1 MLSRPRTLYAV
12 MLFLILLACYSYFR
26 PPLNWATSSR
36 ADVVY
41 ALVEENTFIIDHY
54 EKNTGDKAF
63 FEGHYY
69 TDKSI
74 GPSLIGLPVYAV
86 YRTIASIPAIR
97 SLLQADTSIPFKDE
111 LVNWPNGLYF
121 RWALSL
127 MTFFGTALPS
137 AILGVMLFFFTNRF
151 TTKTVYAFILALAF
165 GLCTI
170 AFPYS
175 MQLFQHQL
183 SSFGLFGGFYCLWT
197 VIYEQ
202 KSTKRLWLAGL
213 LFSLAVISEYPVA
226 IFAGLIFLWAL
237 IVMPKRAT
245 LLRVIIGGIPLIIIN
260 VIYNLATFRSV
271 LPLGYEYS
279 IWGSLVNVQ
288 GFMGIGLPSLKVAG
302 ELLFGTFRG
311 LFLISPFLIFSLPGL
326 VLMWK
331 KQPEQGTTTDTP
343 SPNPSPVVTG
353 EGSNTRHQFSRERS
367 IVPLI
372 SLIMLGFLA
381 YGSGY
386 IVWWGGYSV
395 GARLLI
401 PMLPFMVVPIIFVL
415 NQWFNGAVGRIVIG
429 VLIIAGLLNTWA
441 QSILAYGL
449 PPDAPRQLLAQYK
462 DLIEYNRQTII
473 LVGEGK
479 TVNPLIDFAIPALQK
494 GAITYNYGMAL
505 GLKGLA
511 SLLPLI
517 VWVGLILMAGW
528 LILIRE
534 KSHRTMLLANRFTS

>member
-54 EKNTGDKAF
+54 HKNTGDKAF

-69 TDKSI
+69 TDKSV
-74 GPSLIGLPVYAV
+74 GPSLIGLPVYIV

-111 LVNWPNGLYF
+111 LINWPNGLYF

-127 MTFFGTALPS
+127 MTFFGAALPS
-137 AILGVMLFFFTNRF
+137 AVLGVMVFFFANRF
-151 TTKTVYAFILALAF
+151 AKKMVYAFILALAF

-170 AFPYS
+170 AFPFS

-237 IVMPKRAT
+237 IVTPKRAD
-245 LLRVIIGGIPLIIIN
+245 LLRVVIGGIPLIIIN

-311 LFLISPFLIFSLPGL
+311 LFLISSFLIFSIPGL
-326 VLMWK
+326 VMMWK
-331 KQPEQGTTTDTP
+331 KQPEQ
-343 SPNPSPVVTG
+343 
-353 EGSNTRHQFSRERS
+353 RS
-367 IVPLI
+367 VALLI
-372 SLIMLGFLA
+372 SLIMIGFLA

-401 PMLPFMVVPIIFVL
+401 PMLPFMVVSIIFVL
-415 NQWFNGAVGRIVIG
+415 NQWFNRTVGRIVIG

-479 TVNPLIDFAIPALQK
+479 TVNPLIDFAIPGLQK
-494 GAITYNYGMAL
+494 GAIAYNYGMAL

-517 VWVGLILMAGW
+517 VWVGLILIIGW
-528 LILIRE
+528 LMLMRE
-534 KSHRTMLLANRFTS
+534 KSHRTPPIQTPNTVITS

>member
-12 MLFLILLACYSYFR
+12 MLFFILLACYSYFR
-26 PPLNWATSSR
+26 PPLNWATTSR

-74 GPSLIGLPVYAV
+74 GPSLIGLPVYMV
-86 YRTIASIPAIR
+86 YRSIASIPAIR
-97 SLLQADTSIPFKDE
+97 SLLQPDTSISFKDE
-111 LVNWPNGLYF
+111 LINWPNGLYF
-121 RWALSL
+121 RWGLSL
-127 MTFFGTALPS
+127 MTFFASALPS
-137 AILGVMLFFFTNRF
+137 ALLGVMLFFFTNRYA
-151 TTKTVYAFILALAF
+151 TKAVYAFILALAF

-170 AFPYS
+170 AFPFS
-175 MQLFQHQL
+175 MQLFQHQP

-202 KSTKRLWLAGL
+202 KSSKRLWLAGL

-226 IFAGLIFLWAL
+226 IFAGLIFLWAF
-237 IVMPKRAT
+237 IVMPNRTA
-245 LLRVIIGGIPLIIIN
+245 LFRVLIGGIPLIVIN
-260 VIYNLATFRSV
+260 IIYNLATFRSV

-279 IWGSLVNVQ
+279 IWGSIVNVQ

-311 LFLISPFLIFSLPGL
+311 LFLISPFLILALQGL

-331 KQPEQGTTTDTP
+331 KQPEQ
-343 SPNPSPVVTG
+343 
-353 EGSNTRHQFSRERS
+353 RS
-367 IVPLI
+367 IVLLI
-372 SLIMLGFLA
+372 SLIILGFLA

-401 PMLPFMVVPIIFVL
+401 PMLPFMVIPIIFVL
-415 NQWFNGAVGRIVIG
+415 NQWFNRPLGRIIIG
-429 VLIIAGLLNTWA
+429 ILMIAGLLNTWV
-441 QSILAYGL
+441 QSITAYGL
-449 PPDAPRQLLAQYK
+449 PPDAPTQLLAQYK

-494 GAITYNYGMAL
+494 GAIDYNYGMAL

-517 VWVGLILMAGW
+517 VWVGLILTAGW
-528 LILIRE
+528 YFLIHI
-534 KSHRTMLLANRFTS
+534 KGKDGNPVVVSSKGVTS